1 LLIPHNL
8 IFLNAA
14 AAEVTATPDLPIII
28 NIALALAAALGGG
41 LIARWLKLPAIV
53 GFLVGG
59 VIIGPFT
66 PGYVGDMHTVHQ
78 LAELGV
84 IFLLF
89 GVGLHFSLKDL
100 WEVRKIAIPGALLQM
115 SLTSVMVLLISM
127 FWGWSLAAAI
137 VVGLAVSIASTVV
150 LLRNL
155 MDRGLLNTSH
165 GRIAVGWLIMEDL
178 ATVAILVLLP
188 AFAGGGEG
196 EPIWQTAGI
205 AIFKAAVFAVL
216 MLVVGKRVLP
226 WVLSRI
232 AHLGSRELFIVSVLV
247 MTLGTALGAAYLFGV
262 SLALGAFLAG
272 VVVSESH
279 YSHQVEAEILPFRE
293 TFAVLFFVSVGMLV
307 NPLSLLEQF
316 GQVLTIT
323 ALIVVGKGLLTL
335 VIGIILAA
343 PARTSVVIA
352 VSLSQ
357 IGEFSFLLGQAGV
370 NLGILTED
378 QYSLLL
384 SGALVSIALNPFIF
398 MTIPWLERTLAK
410 TGPFWKLLNRGQPL
424 ELPRPEVM
432 RNHAVVVGYGRV
444 GQHIV
449 EVLSELKVPFIVV
462 ELDAGRLNE
471 LTKKGIPALYGDA
484 GSSEILNHA
493 HLKEARVVVVTL
505 PNETAAASVV
515 ATIRHTAP
523 EVPVVV
529 RAANADSVIHL
540 TELGATQVV
549 YPELEG
555 SLEIMEQTLLR
566 LGYQESNI
574 FRFKEAI
581 RHDRYNLAINSA
593 EEREAL
599 ATLLNSVA
607 VKNVRERPPELSRAA
622 H

>member
-1 LLIPHNL
+1 MFDNL
-8 IFLNAA
+8 ILLNVA
-14 AAEVTATPDLPIII
+14 AAEATATPDLPIII
-28 NIALALAAALGGG
+28 NIAIALAAALGGG

-66 PGYVGDMHTVHQ
+66 PGFVGDMHTIHQ

-115 SLTSVMVLLISM
+115 GLTSALVLLISM
-127 FWGWSLAAAI
+127 LWGWSLAAGI

-155 MDRGLLNTSH
+155 MDRGLLNTTH

-178 ATVAILVLLP
+178 ATVVILVLLP
-188 AFAGGGEG
+188 AFSGGGSD
-196 EPIWQTAGI
+196 PIWQTAGI
-205 AIFKAAVFAVL
+205 ALLKAAVFAVL
-216 MLVVGKRVLP
+216 MLVVGKRLLP
-226 WVLSRI
+226 WILSRM

-307 NPLSLLEQF
+307 NPLSLIEQF

-323 ALIVVGKGLLTL
+323 ALIIVGKGLLTL
-335 VIGIILAA
+335 LIGIILAA
-343 PARTSVVIA
+343 PARTSLVIA

-357 IGEFSFLLGQAGV
+357 IGEFSFLLGQSGV
-370 NLGILTED
+370 SLGILTD
-378 QYSLLL
+378 NQYSLLL
-384 SGALVSIALNPFIF
+384 SGALLSITLNPFLF
-398 MTIPWLERTLAK
+398 KTLPWLEKALAK

-424 ELPRPEVM
+424 ELAEPEIM

-449 EVLSELKVPFIVV
+449 EVLSELKVPFVVV
-462 ELDAGRLNE
+462 ELDAGRLSE
-471 LTKKGIPALYGDA
+471 LTRKGISALYGDA
-484 GSSEILNHA
+484 ASSDILGHA

-529 RAANADSVIHL
+529 RAANADSVTHL

-566 LGYQESNI
+566 LGYEESNI

-581 RHDRYNLAINSA
+581 RHDRYNLAISSTD
-593 EEREAL
+593 EREAL
-599 ATLLNSVA
+599 AMLLNSVA
-607 VKNVRERPPELSRAA
+607 VAREKPPELSQVAK
-622 H
+622 